1 MQRTTFQWRHIIN
14 REKNRFLLILIVFF
28 TMPTLSFGQDTTINV
43 NNLPKS
49 SYVFITEHGMS
60 LGGDI
65 VSYTGVFINN
75 ICFNKTSDI
84 VGLGVGVEYGIASGL
99 SIPIFANYRRYFPSN
114 RNLKPLLNIAI
125 GSRLTA
131 WYGVNGTWRPDFY
144 STIASGFRVKAFSFT
159 SGLYIKSLDGV
170 FWGGFEIKLGYVLKY
185 TKWTFKSNK
194 KTTR

>member
-14 REKNRFLLILIVFF
+14 REKNRFLLILIVLI
-28 TMPTLSFGQDTTINV
+28 TMPTLSFGQDTDINAYH
-43 NNLPKS
+43 LKEF

-99 SIPIFANYRRYFPSN
+99 SIPIFANYRRYFPSD

-144 STIASGFRVKAFSFT
+144 GTIASGFRVKAFSFT
-159 SGLYIKSLDGV
+159 SGLYVKSLDGD
-170 FWGGFEIKLGYVLKY
+170 FFGGFEIKLGYILIH
-185 TKWTFKSNK
+185 NK
-194 KTTR
+194 KTIR